1 MHTQAEAEDMIW
13 EIDEDCDK
21 CVTWQEFTAMYERCR
36 SDTTGYEP
44 RSLCNIV
51 EFMMNDKDDSGT
63 VTIDEATNH
72 LYLRHGE
79 SMVDQALQDIFGGG
93 DSSGMHLKE
102 LNMTEFV
109 KSLQRLQK
117 FQIRSRL
124 NVTPKFSK
132 AGDKMGSSGSGMSI
146 GSER

>member
-1 MHTQAEAEDMIW
+1 MIW
-13 EIDEDCDK
+13 EVDEDCDK
-21 CVTWQEFTAMYERCR
+21 ALTWVEFTAMYERCR
-36 SDTTGYEP
+36 NDTTGYEP
-44 RSLCNIV
+44 RSLCNVV

-79 SMVDQALQDIFGGG
+79 ALVDQALQDIFGGS
-93 DSSGMHLKE
+93 DSGLHLKE

-109 KSLQRLQK
+109 KSLQKLQK

-124 NVTPKFSK
+124 TPKFSK
-132 AGDKMGSSGSGMSI
+132 GERMSSSRKIS
-146 GSER
+146 SH